1 MAKKMKRTT
10 RSIYLLL
17 KLLALCCLSLVHE
30 LKVLDGGEE
39 NVVEILCVG
48 ESLA

>member
-30 LKVLDGGEE
+30 LEVLDGGEE